1 MQSKTQSLENGSI
14 SNVPLFLMMNWERE
28 GEEEEPMEKLEPG
41 GRTVE
46 YTLEGN
52 GRMPVD

>member
-1 MQSKTQSLENGSI
+1 MQSKTQSSENGSI
-14 SNVPLFLMMNWERE
+14 SNVPLFLMMNWERG

-46 YTLEGN
+46 YTSEGN